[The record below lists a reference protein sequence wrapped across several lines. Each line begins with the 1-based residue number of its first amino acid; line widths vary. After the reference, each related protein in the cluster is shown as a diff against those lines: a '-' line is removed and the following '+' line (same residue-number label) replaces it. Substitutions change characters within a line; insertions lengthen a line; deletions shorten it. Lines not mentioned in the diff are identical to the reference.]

1 MNGFVAARI
10 ALVALAGRH
19 RLGQS
24 PWTVAR

>member
-1 MNGFVAARI
+1 MNGFVAALI

-24 PWTVAR
+24 PRTVDR